1 MARIIVNADD
11 FGLNKK
17 TNLAIYDAIMS
28 KLISNTTLLA
38 NMEGFDHAIE
48 LIKGSPNISSK
59 IGLHINLT
67 QGKPLTNEIAT
78 NSKFCSNGYFHG
90 RIRDTPIF
98 HLNRKDKNHVIME
111 IGAQLKKIK
120 EAGIAISHV
129 DGHHH
134 IHTELGIFLPI
145 KKILKNEGIKSM
157 RISRTNSKQKN
168 GLRTSFKQIYKT
180 IFNNLIR
187 LSGYKTTKYMGELED
202 FYTDKMRPNET
213 IEIMVHFTESQ
224 TGEYFLDGDKK
235 VNDQMKIF
243 LYKHQLIAFNQ
254 LF

>member
-11 FGLNKK
+11 FGLNEK
-17 TNLAIYDAIMS
+17 TNLAIYNAINS
-28 KLISNTTLLA
+28 NLISNTSMLA
-38 NMEGFDHAIE
+38 NMEGFDHALE
-48 LIKGSPNISSK
+48 LIKSSPSISSK

-67 QGKPLTNEIAT
+67 QGKPLTKEIVT
-78 NSKFCSNGYFHG
+78 NSKFCTNGYFHG
-90 RIRDTPIF
+90 RIRETPVF
-98 HLNRKDKNHVIME
+98 HLNRKDKNHALKE
-111 IGAQLKKIK
+111 ISAQLNKIK
-120 EAGIAISHV
+120 EAGISISHV

-134 IHTELGIFLPI
+134 IHTELGIFLSI

-168 GLRTSFKQIYKT
+168 GLTTIFKQIYKT

-202 FYTDKMRPNET
+202 FYTLKMVPS
-213 IEIMVHFTESQ
+213 EIMVHFTESK

-235 VNDQMKIF
+235 VNDQMNIF
-243 LYKHQLIAFNQ
+243 LSKHQLISFNEIT
-254 LF
+254 FR